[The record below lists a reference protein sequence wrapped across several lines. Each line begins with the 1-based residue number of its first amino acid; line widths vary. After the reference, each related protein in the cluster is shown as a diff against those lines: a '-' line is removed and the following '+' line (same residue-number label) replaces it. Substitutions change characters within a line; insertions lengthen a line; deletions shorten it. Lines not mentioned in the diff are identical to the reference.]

1 MTQAS
6 LRRAQSDLARERQS
20 AREALER
27 AAEAERDAALARAEA
42 THGAALSMLSSEL
55 RGHVEAQGS
64 QVITPFP
71 APCAP
76 RACLS
81 ASLDSRHLFHDTSF
95 ISQTAEMAASVRTLA
110 SLIGDGQNG
119 GGAGGGTP
127 RELAEA
133 FASEQGS
140 LVAAV
145 REHGHSG
152 CLGGGGE
159 GCLYQPLRWPLE
171 APPHWLPSM
180 LQPHR
185 SRRASCMTL
194 QVHAMRADASLRPAN
209 EQLGAVLVEERA
221 FLGGWTGRLR
231 GQSARVLLAARTL
244 QTGDPSGPTTTSGQL
259 SAADVQVI
267 LPPPPPPLHTP
278 HSLPAASNSSH

>member
-1 MTQAS
+1 
-6 LRRAQSDLARERQS
+6 
-20 AREALER
+20 
-27 AAEAERDAALARAEA
+27 
-42 THGAALSMLSSEL
+42 
-55 RGHVEAQGS
+55 
-64 QVITPFP
+64 
-71 APCAP
+71 
-76 RACLS
+76 
-81 ASLDSRHLFHDTSF
+81 
-95 ISQTAEMAASVRTLA
+95 MAASVRTLA

-209 EQLGAVLVEERA
+209 EQLGAVLVEERT

-259 SAADVQVI
+259 SAADVQVRTPPSPHTRTHI
-267 LPPPPPPLHTP
+267 HIPLPGPLLDPRPAPVLPRTTHATRADTSRPTP
-278 HSLPAASNSSH
+278 SSTPMTAAMAARRSRRRRTRTTRAG